1 VVRWAVPAQPP
12 PAPRRAAD
20 LYILAYLVVQVALPL
35 AYYAG
40 LRARTDERFAWRMFS
55 AVRLDPCEVDVSEKV
70 RIDGSATTRKVPIHQ
85 VLQEGWVQE
94 LRRGQPR
101 VVDRLLSRV
110 CEDAGIEEVTFSR
123 RCRATDGTAEPPD
136 EIVRPCGASR

>member
-1 VVRWAVPAQPP
+1 MTPAPP
-12 PAPRRAAD
+12 QPRRAVD

-55 AVRLDPCEVDVSEKV
+55 AVRLDQCEVEVSEKV
-70 RIDGSATTRKVPIHQ
+70 RIDGTPTIRKMPIHQ
-85 VLQEGWVQE
+85 VVQEGWVHE

-101 VVDRLLSRV
+101 VVDRFLRRA
-110 CEDAGIEEVTFSR
+110 CEDAGAEEVTFSR
-123 RCRATDGTAEPPD
+123 RCRATDGTAEPPF
-136 EIVRPCGASR
+136 EVVRPCGASP

>member
-1 VVRWAVPAQPP
+1 MTAAAR
-12 PAPRRAAD
+12 PRRAAD

-55 AVRLDPCEVDVSEKV
+55 AVRLDPCEVEVSEKV
-70 RIDGSATTRKVPIHQ
+70 RRDGTPTIRKVPIHQ
-85 VLQEGWVQE
+85 ILQEGWVHE

-101 VVDRLLSRV
+101 VVDRFLRRL
-110 CEDAGIEEVTFSR
+110 CEDDGAMEVTFSR
-123 RCRATDGTAEPPD
+123 RCRPTDGTAEPPD
-136 EIVRPCGASR
+136 EVVRTCRASP